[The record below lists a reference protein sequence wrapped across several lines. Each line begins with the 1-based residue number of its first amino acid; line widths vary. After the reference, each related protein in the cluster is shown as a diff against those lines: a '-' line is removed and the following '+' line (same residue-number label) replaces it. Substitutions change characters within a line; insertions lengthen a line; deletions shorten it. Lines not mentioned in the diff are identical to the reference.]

1 MYKNKKYNVTA
12 VYVLLRLLDNSLF
25 PKIDK
30 VFRLTHSGSTYPS
43 PQNLKDYR
51 KNYSRWA
58 SFHVDICMFLD
69 GNVHGTSR
77 TVCERINTTPL
88 CDFWH
93 KLWQMLHRRCCSS
106 SVCSCVFVRINAFYS
121 NWFNINNTAVYFY
134 TSTDSVFTTF
144 SILLQATGDFIAWPR
159 CESKL
164 NRNKSKVYKIIM
176 ECGFIWFQFWRTSCH
191 RNAVLRI
198 TDCANRVMQCR
209 WW

>member
-1 MYKNKKYNVTA
+1 MNKAISYIQDNIFMYKNKKYNVTA

-30 VFRLTHSGSTYPS
+30 VFRLTH
-43 PQNLKDYR
+43 
-51 KNYSRWA
+51 
-58 SFHVDICMFLD
+58 VDICMFLD

-88 CDFWH
+88 CDVWH

-121 NWFNINNTAVYFY
+121 NWFNINNTAVSFY

-164 NRNKSKVYKIIM
+164 NRNKSKVYKIIT
-176 ECGFIWFQFWRTSCH
+176 ECFVFWFQF
-191 RNAVLRI
+191 
-198 TDCANRVMQCR
+198 
-209 WW
+209 